1 MSSSPL
7 RPLTQQ
13 RRLASAKLIAH
24 LRDETGLVQQPVGAV
39 DGRRVRVGDE
49 WVLSFASAS
58 YLGLEQDARVK
69 RAVCQAVDSWGF
81 SLAMPRL
88 LARDRVTT
96 ELEAA
101 IARFTG
107 QPAALVFPSTTH
119 AALDLL
125 PLLST
130 SLGAIFVD
138 AWTYPTN
145 WEGVHAAQ
153 RRGTRVYAFPHN
165 DASAL
170 GSAMRAAAN
179 SRRKVVVCNGIY
191 PEGGGAAPLREYA
204 KLADHFGAILYV
216 DDSHGIGVFGEGRP
230 TKEYPYGRGG
240 GGLLRSLGPLPGPTI
255 LVATLTKALG
265 IPVAFVAG
273 PRSLLNYVQSVS
285 DTFAHSS
292 PPSMATVA
300 AALEAL
306 RIQAVEGD
314 FRRRRLANLVR
325 QLRSGLRAGGFDVTS
340 NGLFPIQT
348 VRFPSIAEA
357 QEAGRFLRDRGI
369 WPVLQLR
376 PPDYPDGGVLRF
388 YITALHNASDVERA
402 ARVLAT
408 FRATRQ

>member
-1 MSSSPL
+1 M
-7 RPLTQQ
+7 
-13 RRLASAKLIAH
+13 ASARLITH

-39 DGRRVRVGDE
+39 QGRRVAVGDR
-49 WVLSFASAS
+49 WVVSFASAS

-69 RAVCQAVDSWGF
+69 RAVCQAVGSWGF

-88 LARDRVTT
+88 LARDGITA
-96 ELEAA
+96 ELETA
-101 IARFTG
+101 IAQFTS
-107 QPAALVFPSTTH
+107 QPAALLFPSTTH

-130 SLGAIFVD
+130 PCGAIFLD

-145 WEGVHAAQ
+145 LEGVRAAE
-153 RRGTRVYAFPHN
+153 RRGARAYRFPHN
-165 DASAL
+165 EASAL

-179 SRRKVVVCNGIY
+179 ARRKVVVCNGIY

-216 DDSHGIGVFGEGRP
+216 DDSHGIGVFGEGAA
-230 TKEYPYGRGG
+230 TKEHPYGRGG
-240 GGLLRSLGPLPGPTI
+240 GGLLRYLGPLPGHTI
-255 LVATLTKALG
+255 LVATLSKALG

-273 PRSLLNYVQSVS
+273 PRSLLKCVQNVS

-314 FRRRRLANLVR
+314 LRRLWLANLVSR
-325 QLRSGLRAGGFDVTS
+325 FRSEAGGSDAEIS
-340 NGLFPIQT
+340 SKGLFPIQT
-348 VRFPSIAEA
+348 VHFPSIAET
-357 QEAGRFLRDRGI
+357 QEAGRFLRGRGI
-369 WPVLQLR
+369 WPVLQFR

-388 YITALHNASDVERA
+388 YITALHTASDVERA
-402 ARVLAT
+402 ARVLAA
-408 FRATRQ
+408 FRAT